1 MLDARVALH
10 QASLLEFFLFL
21 FLCLGHAQCPGY
33 PTELVVALDMSSD
46 VTLKAFD
53 KIRST
58 ALSLL
63 EDITIAETDCP
74 VGARVSVVSY
84 NSQTSYLIRF
94 SDYRQKSQLLEA
106 VKGVSL
112 QRSRNR
118 RDAGQ
123 ALRFI
128 AENVFKR
135 IRNGKLVRK
144 VAVLLTDGDSQDI
157 SSISTAMMKLKAS
170 DINLGVITFNEAPN
184 LLRAVQVGKWRE
196 AEFDIYSFTV
206 IRAKVRFLNTSH
218 ARIPPVA
225 VIIGSSIYS
234 SVFVR
239 MCVRSIKVAVQTHS
253 TAQKLP
259 EQLCALQLC
268 DSRLRKNHMQV

>member
-1 MLDARVALH
+1 MYDCTPSCFSTRVL
-10 QASLLEFFLFL
+10 SFF

-46 VTLKAFD
+46 VTLNVFD

-63 EDITIAETDCP
+63 EDIAIAETDCP

-94 SDYRQKSQLLEA
+94 SDYRQKSKLLEA

-144 VAVLLTDGDSQDI
+144 VAVLLTNGDSQDI

-184 LLRAVQVGKWRE
+184 LLRAVQVAKWRE
-196 AEFDIYSFTV
+196 AEFDIY
-206 IRAKVRFLNTSH
+206 
-218 ARIPPVA
+218 
-225 VIIGSSIYS
+225 
-234 SVFVR
+234 
-239 MCVRSIKVAVQTHS
+239 
-253 TAQKLP
+253 
-259 EQLCALQLC
+259 
-268 DSRLRKNHMQV
+268 